1 MSFRIAAATALAL
14 SVSVIVAGCTAAPLT
29 DGTPTPTRTA
39 EATPRPTPTATP
51 QPTTTELA
59 PGPALLLDCAGL
71 LNAESLAEFD
81 AGSFGLP
88 DQAGIDGYVDK
99 TRGEGDSLALFA
111 DYGGVLCP
119 VTNGTRVSELFGYS
133 PITAEQSAEQQA
145 RLALEGY
152 TISDHNGGVLLSDT
166 SGQESAARE
175 YLFLD
180 GYWATAFDVIRVD
193 EVVANAPVA

>member
-1 MSFRIAAATALAL
+1 MSLRIAATTALVL
-14 SVSVIVAGCTAAPLT
+14 SPTVLIAGCTPTPAP

-39 EATPRPTPTATP
+39 EATPTSAP
-51 QPTTTELA
+51 QPSATELA
-59 PGPALLLDCAGL
+59 PGPVALLDCAGL

-88 DQAGIDGYVDK
+88 DQASIDGYVDK
-99 TRGEGDSLALFA
+99 IRGEASPLALFV

-133 PITAEQSAEQQA
+133 PITAEQSAQQQA
-145 RLALEGY
+145 RLASEGY
-152 TISDHNGGVLLSDT
+152 TTSDRSGGVLLSDT

-180 GYWATAFDVIRVD
+180 GYWAAAFDVVRLD